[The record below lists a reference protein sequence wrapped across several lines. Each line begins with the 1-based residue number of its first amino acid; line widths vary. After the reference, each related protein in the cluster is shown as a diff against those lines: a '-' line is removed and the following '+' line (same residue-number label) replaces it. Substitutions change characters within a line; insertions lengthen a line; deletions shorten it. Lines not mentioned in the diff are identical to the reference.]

1 MIKKFLILITVAFSS
16 LSYAQQGSSSP
27 YSFYGI
33 GSLKFKGTVE
43 NQSMG
48 GLSVYSDSI
57 HINLRN
63 PASFAGK
70 NLKSFNNESRPI
82 KYTIGGSHSEVE
94 LTSGSQTDKSSTSS
108 LDYLAIAI
116 PLGKFG
122 AGFGVLPYSS
132 VGYKL
137 QSTDA
142 DDVLQY
148 KYRGEGGLNRVFL
161 GFGYQLSDDFRLGV
175 DASYNFGNIKN
186 TNIAFGYNTEGDL
199 LQYQSR
205 EQNRSDLGGLTY
217 NFGLIFSKLIKPN
230 LEVTAS
236 ATYSPSSELSSSN
249 SRAYSTIVIDPTT
262 QQEFTINFS
271 EVDLSAFNLETT
283 QLTLPS
289 KTSFGFGVGT
299 PRKWFAG
306 VEYTYLK
313 ASEFSNR
320 LLTIQN
326 ATYVDASTISVG
338 GFYIPK
344 FDSFNDYWKRIV
356 YRTGIRFE
364 DTGLRINNE
373 DIKEFGIS
381 FGVGLPVGRIFSNAN
396 IGFEIGTRG
405 VNTANLV
412 KENFVKFQMS
422 LSLNDRWFE
431 KRKFN

>member
-1 MIKKFLILITVAFSS
+1 MIKKFLILISVVFTS
-16 LSYAQQGSSSP
+16 LCYAQQGSSSP

-63 PASFAGK
+63 PASHAGK
-70 NLKSFNNESRPI
+70 NLKSFNNEARPV
-82 KYTIGGSHSEVE
+82 KYTIGGSHSDIK
-94 LTSGSQTDKSSTSS
+94 LTSSSQSGSSSTTSV
-108 LDYLAIAI
+108 DYLALAV

-122 AGFGVLPYSS
+122 AGFGIIPYSS

-137 QSTDA
+137 QSKDA
-142 DDVLQY
+142 DDVIKY
-148 KYRGEGGLNRVFL
+148 KYRGEGGLNKVFL
-161 GFGYQLSDDFRLGV
+161 GLGYQLTKNFRLGV
-175 DASYNFGNIKN
+175 DASYNFGSIRN
-186 TNIAFGYNTEGDL
+186 TNIAFAYNADGNI

-205 EQNRSDLGGLTY
+205 ESNRSNLGGLTW
-217 NFGLIFSKLIKPN
+217 NFGLIYSKLIKSN
-230 LEVTAS
+230 LELMAS
-236 ATYSPSSELSSSN
+236 ATYTPSSEITSEN
-249 SRAYSTIVIDPTT
+249 SRMYSTIVIDPST
-262 QQEFTINFS
+262 QREFVFNTL
-271 EVDLSAFNLETT
+271 EVNLSDSNLETT
-283 QLTLPS
+283 TLTLPT
-289 KTSFGFGVGT
+289 KASFGFGVGS

-306 VEYTYLK
+306 IEYTFLK
-313 ASEFSNR
+313 SSQFSNR
-320 LLTIQN
+320 LLTIDN
-326 ATYVDASTISVG
+326 ATYEDASTLSVG

-344 FDSFNDYWKRIV
+344 FDSFNRYWKRIV

-405 VNTANLV
+405 VDTSNLV
-412 KENFVKFQMS
+412 KENFVKLQIS

>member
-1 MIKKFLILITVAFSS
+1 MIKKFLILITVVFSS
-16 LSYAQQGSSSP
+16 LSFAQQGSSSP

-63 PASFAGK
+63 PASYAGK

-82 KYTIGGSHSEVE
+82 KYTVGGSHTNLKLNS
-94 LTSGSQTDKSSTSS
+94 SSQTDETNTSS
-108 LDYLAIAI
+108 IDYLAISI

-122 AGFGVLPYSS
+122 AGFGLLPFSS

-137 QSTDA
+137 QSSGN
-142 DDVLQY
+142 DDVIDY
-148 KYRGEGGLNRVFL
+148 RYRGEGGLNKVFL
-161 GFGYQLSDDFRLGV
+161 GVGYQLSDDFRIGV
-175 DASYNFGNIKN
+175 DASFNFGSITN
-186 TNIAFGYNTEGDL
+186 TNIAFGYNDKGEI

-205 EQNRSDLGGLTY
+205 EVNRSDLSGLTY
-217 NFGLIFSKLIKPN
+217 NFGGIYTKLIKPN
-230 LEVTAS
+230 LELTAS
-236 ATYSPSSELSSSN
+236 ATYTLKSELN
-249 SRAYSTIVIDPTT
+249 SKNQREFSTILIDPTT
-262 QQEFTINFS
+262 QQEFVVNS
-271 EVDLSAFNLETT
+271 AEVNLSDSNLDTT
-283 QLTLPS
+283 ELTLPS
-289 KTSFGFGVGT
+289 KMAFGLGVGA

-306 VEYTYLK
+306 IEYTFLK
-313 ASEFSNR
+313 SSQFSNR

-326 ATYVDASTISVG
+326 ASYEDASTLALG
-338 GFYIPK
+338 GLYVPK
-344 FDSFNDYWKRIV
+344 YDSFNKYWQRIV
-356 YRTGIRFE
+356 YRAGVRLE

-396 IGFEIGTRG
+396 LGFEIGKRG
-405 VNTANLV
+405 TKSANLV
-412 KENFVKFQMS
+412 EENFIKFQLS

>member
-1 MIKKFLILITVAFSS
+1 MIKKFLILITVVFSS

-70 NLKSFNNESRPI
+70 NLKSFNNEARPI
-82 KYTIGGSHSEVE
+82 KYTIGGSHNDIK
-94 LTSGSQTDKSSTSS
+94 LTSNTQTGASNTSTV
-108 LDYLAIAI
+108 DYLAIAI

-137 QSTDA
+137 QSIDS
-142 DDVLQY
+142 DGSVQY
-148 KYRGEGGLNRVFL
+148 KYRGEGGLNKVFL
-161 GFGYQLSDDFRLGV
+161 GLGYQLTNDLRLGV

-186 TNIAFGYNTEGDL
+186 TNIAFGYNSDGDL
-199 LQYQSR
+199 LQYHSR
-205 EQNRSDLGGLTY
+205 ESNRSNLGGFTY
-217 NFGLIFSKLIKPN
+217 NFGIIYSKLIKSN
-230 LEVTAS
+230 LELMAS
-236 ATYSPSSELSSSN
+236 ATYSPSSEITSEN
-249 SRAYSTIVIDPTT
+249 SRIYSTIIIDPIT
-262 QQEFTINFS
+262 QQEFAVNSS
-271 EVDLSAFNLETT
+271 EVNLSDFNLDTT
-283 QLTLPS
+283 TLTLPS
-289 KTSFGFGVGT
+289 KTSFGVGVGA

-306 VEYTYLK
+306 VEYTFLK
-313 ASEFSNR
+313 SSQFSNR
-320 LLTIQN
+320 LLTIDN
-326 ATYVDASTISVG
+326 ATYQDASTLSVG
-338 GFYIPK
+338 GFYIPE
-344 FDSFNDYWKRIV
+344 FDSFNRYWKRIV

-396 IGFEIGTRG
+396 LGFEIGTRG
-405 VNTANLV
+405 VDTANLV
-412 KENFVKFQMS
+412 KEKFVKFQIS

>member
-1 MIKKFLILITVAFSS
+1 MIKKFLILITVVFSS
-16 LSYAQQGSSSP
+16 LSFAQQGSSSP

-33 GSLKFKGTVE
+33 GSLQFKGTVE

-70 NLKSFNNESRPI
+70 NLKSFNNEARPI
-82 KYTIGGSHSEVE
+82 KYTIGGSHSNIK
-94 LTSGSQTDKSSTSS
+94 LSSGSQTGKSSTTSV
-108 LDYLAIAI
+108 DYLAIAI

-122 AGFGVLPYSS
+122 AGFGILPYTS

-137 QSTDA
+137 QSIDSEG
-142 DDVLQY
+142 VLQY
-148 KYRGEGGLNRVFL
+148 KYRGEGGVNKVFL
-161 GFGYQLSDDFRLGV
+161 GFGYQLTDNFRFGA

-186 TNIAFGYNTEGDL
+186 TNIAFGYNSQGEL

-205 EQNRSDLGGLTY
+205 ESNRSNLGGLTY

-236 ATYSPSSELSSSN
+236 ATYAPSSELTSAN
-249 SRAYSTIVIDPTT
+249 SRVYSTIVIDPST
-262 QQEFTINFS
+262 QQEFTINAS
-271 EVDLSAFNLETT
+271 EVDLSDFNLETT
-283 QLTLPS
+283 KLTLPS
-289 KTSFGFGVGT
+289 KTSFGFGVGA

-306 VEYTYLK
+306 VEYTTLK

-320 LLTIQN
+320 LLTIDN
-326 ATYVDASTISVG
+326 ASYQDASTISIG

-344 FDSFNDYWKRIV
+344 FDSFNRYWKRIV

-364 DTGLRINNE
+364 NTGLKINNE

-381 FGVGLPVGRIFSNAN
+381 FGLGLPVGRIFSNAN
-396 IGFEIGTRG
+396 IGFEFGSRG
-405 VNTANLV
+405 INTSNLV
-412 KENFVKFQMS
+412 KENFINFQLS

>member
-1 MIKKFLILITVAFSS
+1 MIKKFLILITVVFSS

-70 NLKSFNNESRPI
+70 NLKSFNNEARPI
-82 KYTIGGSHSEVE
+82 KYTIGGSHNDIK
-94 LTSGSQTDKSSTSS
+94 LTSNTQTGASNTSTV
-108 LDYLAIAI
+108 DYLAIAI

-137 QSTDA
+137 QSIDS
-142 DDVLQY
+142 DGSVQY
-148 KYRGEGGLNRVFL
+148 KYRGEGGLNKVFL
-161 GFGYQLSDDFRLGV
+161 GLGYQLTNDLRLGV

-186 TNIAFGYNTEGDL
+186 TNIAFGYNSDGDL
-199 LQYQSR
+199 LQYHSR
-205 EQNRSDLGGLTY
+205 ESNRSNLGGFTY
-217 NFGLIFSKLIKPN
+217 NFGIIYSKLITSN
-230 LEVTAS
+230 LELMAS
-236 ATYSPSSELSSSN
+236 ATYSPSSEITSEN
-249 SRAYSTIVIDPTT
+249 SRIYSTIVIDPLT
-262 QQEFTINFS
+262 QQEFAVNSS
-271 EVDLSAFNLETT
+271 EVNLSNFNLDTT
-283 QLTLPS
+283 TLTLPS
-289 KTSFGFGVGT
+289 KTSFGVGVGA

-306 VEYTYLK
+306 VEYTFLK
-313 ASEFSNR
+313 SSQFSNR
-320 LLTIQN
+320 LLTIDN
-326 ATYVDASTISVG
+326 ATYQDASTLSFG
-338 GFYIPK
+338 GFYIPE
-344 FDSFNDYWKRIV
+344 FDSFNRYWKRIV

-396 IGFEIGTRG
+396 LGFEIGTRG
-405 VNTANLV
+405 VDTANLV
-412 KENFVKFQMS
+412 KEKFVKFQIS

>member
-1 MIKKFLILITVAFSS
+1 MIKKFLILIAVVFTSFSF
-16 LSYAQQGSSSP
+16 AQQGSSSP

-70 NLKSFNNESRPI
+70 NLKSFSNEARPV
-82 KYTIGGSHSEVE
+82 KYTIGASHSDVE
-94 LTSGSQTDKSSTSS
+94 ISSGQQTGKSSTTTV
-108 LDYLAIAI
+108 DYLAIAI

-137 QSTDA
+137 QSTDT
-142 DDVLQY
+142 DGVLQY
-148 KYRGEGGLNRVFL
+148 KYRGEGGLNKVFL
-161 GFGYQLSDDFRLGV
+161 GFGYQLTDNFKLGM
-175 DASYNFGNIKN
+175 DASYNFGSIKN
-186 TNIAFGYNTEGDL
+186 TNIAFGYNPEGEV
-199 LQYQSR
+199 LQFQSR
-205 EQNRSDLGGLTY
+205 ESNRSNLGGLMY
-217 NFGLIFSKLIKPN
+217 NFGLIFSKLITSN
-230 LEVTAS
+230 LELTAS
-236 ATYSPSSELSSSN
+236 ATYSPSSELTSDN
-249 SRAYSTIVIDPTT
+249 SRTYSTIVIDPLTE
-262 QQEFTINFS
+262 QEFTVNSS
-271 EVDLSAFNLETT
+271 EIDLSVSNLATT
-283 QLTLPS
+283 KLTLPS
-289 KTSFGFGVGT
+289 KTSFGFGVGA

-313 ASEFSNR
+313 ASQFSNR
-320 LLTIQN
+320 LLTIDN
-326 ATYVDASTISVG
+326 ATYQDASTLSIG

-344 FDSFNDYWKRIV
+344 YDSFNRYWKRIV

-396 IGFEIGTRG
+396 LGFEFGSRG

-412 KENFVKFQMS
+412 KENFIKFQLS

>member
-94 LTSGSQTDKSSTSS
+94 LSSGSQTDKSSTSA

-326 ATYVDASTISVG
+326 ATYEDASTISVG

>member
-1 MIKKFLILITVAFSS
+1 MIKKFLILITVVFSS

-63 PASFAGK
+63 PASYAGK
-70 NLKSFNNESRPI
+70 NLKSFNNEAKPV
-82 KYTIGGSHSEVE
+82 KYTIGGSHSDIK
-94 LTSGSQTDKSSTSS
+94 LSSNSQTAASSTTSV
-108 LDYLAIAI
+108 DYLALAI

-122 AGFGVLPYSS
+122 AGFGLLPYSS

-142 DDVLQY
+142 EGAVQY

-161 GFGYQLSDDFRLGV
+161 GVGYQLTNDFRLGI

-186 TNIAFGYNTEGDL
+186 TNIAFGYNSEGNL
-199 LQYQSR
+199 LQYHSR
-205 EQNRSDLGGLTY
+205 ESNRSDLGGFTY
-217 NFGLIFSKLIKPN
+217 NFGVIFSKLIKSN
-230 LEVTAS
+230 FEVTAS
-236 ATYSPSSELSSSN
+236 ATYTPSSKITSEN
-249 SRAYSTIVIDPTT
+249 RRIYSTIVIDPFT
-262 QQEFTINFS
+262 QQEFTINSS
-271 EVDLSAFNLETT
+271 EINLSTLNLENTT
-283 QLTLPS
+283 LNLPS
-289 KTSFGFGVGT
+289 KTSFGFGVGA

-313 ASEFSNR
+313 ASQFSNR
-320 LLTIQN
+320 LLTIDN
-326 ATYVDASTISVG
+326 ATYEDASTLSLG

-344 FDSFNDYWKRIV
+344 YDSFNRYWKRIV

-396 IGFEIGTRG
+396 VGFEIGTRG
-405 VNTANLV
+405 VDTANLV
-412 KENFVKFQMS
+412 KENFIKFQVS

>member
-1 MIKKFLILITVAFSS
+1 MIKKFLILITVVFSG

-82 KYTIGGSHSEVE
+82 KYTVGGSHSEIK
-94 LTSGSQTDKSSTSS
+94 LSSDSQTAKTSTSTV
-108 LDYLAIAI
+108 DYLAIAI

-148 KYRGEGGLNRVFL
+148 NYRGEGGLNKVFL
-161 GFGYQLSDDFRLGV
+161 GFGYQLTNDFRLGV
-175 DASYNFGNIKN
+175 DASYNFGNITN
-186 TNIAFGYNTEGDL
+186 TNIAFGYNPQGEI

-205 EQNRSDLGGLTY
+205 ESNRSNLGGFSY
-217 NFGLIFSKLIKPN
+217 NLGLIFSKLIKPN
-230 LEVTAS
+230 LEITAS
-236 ATYSPSSELSSSN
+236 ATFSPSAEITSDN
-249 SRAYSTIVIDPTT
+249 SRAYSTIVVDPST
-262 QQEFTINFS
+262 QQEFTINS
-271 EVDLSAFNLETT
+271 LDIDLSSLNLKTT
-283 QLTLPS
+283 KLTLPS
-289 KTSFGFGVGT
+289 RTSFGFGVGT

-306 VEYTYLK
+306 VEYTLLK
-313 ASEFSNR
+313 ASQFSNR
-320 LLTIQN
+320 LLTIDN
-326 ATYVDASTISVG
+326 ATYEDASTISVG

-344 FDSFNDYWKRIV
+344 FDSFNRYWQRIV

-364 DTGLRINNE
+364 DTGLRVNNE

>member
-1 MIKKFLILITVAFSS
+1 MIKKFLILITVVFSG

-82 KYTIGGSHSEVE
+82 KYTVGGSHSEIK
-94 LTSGSQTDKSSTSS
+94 LSSDSQTAKTSTSTV
-108 LDYLAIAI
+108 DYLAIAI

-148 KYRGEGGLNRVFL
+148 NYRGEGGLNKVFL
-161 GFGYQLSDDFRLGV
+161 GFGYQLTNDFRLGV
-175 DASYNFGNIKN
+175 DASYNFGNITN
-186 TNIAFGYNTEGDL
+186 TNIAFGYNPQGEI

-205 EQNRSDLGGLTY
+205 ESNRSNLGGFSY
-217 NFGLIFSKLIKPN
+217 NLGLIFSKLIKPN
-230 LEVTAS
+230 LEITAS
-236 ATYSPSSELSSSN
+236 ATFSPSAEITSDN
-249 SRAYSTIVIDPTT
+249 TRAYSTIVVDPST
-262 QQEFTINFS
+262 QQEFTINS
-271 EVDLSAFNLETT
+271 LDIDLSTLNLKTT
-283 QLTLPS
+283 KLTLPS
-289 KTSFGFGVGT
+289 RTSFGFGVGT

-306 VEYTYLK
+306 VEYTLLK
-313 ASEFSNR
+313 ASQFSNR
-320 LLTIQN
+320 LLTIDN
-326 ATYVDASTISVG
+326 ATYEDASTISVG

-344 FDSFNDYWKRIV
+344 FDSFNRYLQRIV

-364 DTGLRINNE
+364 DTGLRVNNE

-405 VNTANLV
+405 VDTANLV

>member
-1 MIKKFLILITVAFSS
+1 
-16 LSYAQQGSSSP
+16 
-27 YSFYGI
+27 
-33 GSLKFKGTVE
+33 
-43 NQSMG
+43 MG

-70 NLKSFNNESRPI
+70 NLKSFSNEARPI
-82 KYTIGGSHSEVE
+82 KYTIGGSHSDVK
-94 LTSGSQTDKSSTSS
+94 LSSNSQTAKSSTTTV
-108 LDYLAIAI
+108 DYLAIAI

-122 AGFGVLPYSS
+122 AGFGILPYSS

-142 DDVLQY
+142 DGVLQY
-148 KYRGEGGLNRVFL
+148 KYRGEGGLNKVFL
-161 GFGYQLSDDFRLGV
+161 GVGYQLTNNLKLGV

-186 TNIAFGYNTEGDL
+186 TNIAYGYNTEGDL

-205 EQNRSDLGGLTY
+205 ESNRSDLGGLTY
-217 NFGLIFSKLIKPN
+217 NFGLIFSKLINPN
-230 LEVTAS
+230 FEVTAS
-236 ATYSPSSELSSSN
+236 ATYTPSSEITSAN

-262 QQEFTINFS
+262 QQEFTINIS
-271 EVDLSAFNLETT
+271 EVDLSVFNLETT
-283 QLTLPS
+283 KLTLPS
-289 KTSFGFGVGT
+289 KTSFGVGVGS

-313 ASEFSNR
+313 ASQFKNR
-320 LLTIQN
+320 LLTIDN
-326 ATYVDASTISVG
+326 ASYEDASTISVG

-344 FDSFNDYWKRIV
+344 YDSFNRYWERIV

-364 DTGLRINNE
+364 DTGLRINNQ

-396 IGFEIGTRG
+396 VGFEIGTRG
-405 VNTANLV
+405 VDTADLV
-412 KENFVKFQMS
+412 KENFVKFQIS